1 MTTHSSATIRGTS
14 ATSYSATIPPNQV
27 ADAGL
32 DLQSAPS
39 HSELTEV
46 KERTAHAHRSVCRPG
61 RPPDGGA

>member
-1 MTTHSSATIRGTS
+1 MTTHPSATARVIS
-14 ATSYSATIPPNQV
+14 ATSYSATIPPILA

-39 HSELTEV
+39 HRELTEA